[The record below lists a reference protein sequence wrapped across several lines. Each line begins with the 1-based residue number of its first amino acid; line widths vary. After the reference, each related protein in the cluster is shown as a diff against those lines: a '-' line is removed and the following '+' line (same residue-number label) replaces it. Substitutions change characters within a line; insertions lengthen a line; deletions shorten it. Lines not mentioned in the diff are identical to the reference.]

1 MLIATGSTPKE
12 RAICGNEVTTMVE
25 SSICMKKETATT
37 KATSRERAE
46 EGGISVLSAVL
57 TIVTACHRC
66 LVYIVRVQRSAK

>member
-1 MLIATGSTPKE
+1 
-12 RAICGNEVTTMVE
+12 MVE